1 MHVGYVSLGSC
12 PLAGCCGRGARE
24 SGLAA
29 ASESFR
35 RDGHQWVH
43 SQPLLSPSFVRGWGV
58 SHGVSGNASGS
69 GGYWP
74 WVWTEHWALRG
85 EGVELFPR
93 EGTAWL
99 EAPQWR
105 RQGARSAGPEAPAF
119 LQGSRSPRVGPSA
132 MVATCGVG
140 QLRSSRSPSRSM
152 SIGPGRVSWA
162 SVLVEFLECWRHMDF
177 RGLVPKKGAKDLLR
191 IFSQ

>member
-1 MHVGYVSLGSC
+1 MCPWGAALLLGAAGEGPVNQGWPPPLRASGGMGTSECTANPSCPPALRRVGVFPMESQGMLQGAGATGLGS
-12 PLAGCCGRGARE
+12 GQ
-24 SGLAA
+24 STGL
-29 ASESFR
+29 SE
-35 RDGHQWVH
+35 V
-43 SQPLLSPSFVRGWGV
+43 
-58 SHGVSGNASGS
+58 
-69 GGYWP
+69 
-74 WVWTEHWALRG
+74 
-85 EGVELFPR
+85 GVELFPR

-105 RQGARSAGPEAPAF
+105 KQGARSAGPEAPAF

-177 RGLVPKKGAKDLLR
+177 RGLLP
-191 IFSQ
+191 